1 MNVTSCG
8 VQQEAPKSSCRS
20 VSIFHNFQTLLR
32 GLDAGRYHP
41 SFPIE
46 NDPPQSEGAGA
57 RARARMTLCVVALLV
72 ALAMA
77 AGRGASA
84 ELVGPSPSEPLP
96 VVLWHGMGDTCC
108 NPKSMGRVK
117 DLIQQEIGAY
127 VVSIRLGATE
137 EEDQRAGFF
146 GLVPVQIAHVCHEL
160 ASDSRLSAGFNAVGF
175 SQGGQ
180 FLRAV
185 VQVCPTLVPN
195 FPRTSALVTL
205 GGQHQGVMDWPGC
218 GDAASTA
225 LCRSLQALLAFGAYS
240 DFLQRRVVQAQYFK
254 DPRKM
259 DEYLQ
264 KNVFLPDINNEKA
277 LNEDYKRNLARLDLL
292 MLLMWK
298 NDTTVVPRE
307 SSLFGVSPS
316 DLLLARSPSRF

>member
-1 MNVTSCG
+1 
-8 VQQEAPKSSCRS
+8 
-20 VSIFHNFQTLLR
+20 
-32 GLDAGRYHP
+32 
-41 SFPIE
+41 
-46 NDPPQSEGAGA
+46 
-57 RARARMTLCVVALLV
+57 MTLCVVALLV

-77 AGRGASA
+77 AGSGASA

-137 EEDQRAGFF
+137 AEDQRAGFF

-307 SSLFGVSPS
+307 SSLFGVLNATSGVIVPLREQPLYKE
-316 DLLLARSPSRF
+316 DRLGLRALDERGALIMDVMEGEHMELNWEFFNETIVHGVLGAAAF